1 MNTVNR
7 EVWKM
12 PPNDLAPLLEYSE
25 ELFAPETATHRW
37 IRAQI
42 EERGFPAIQIS
53 PLEGRILSVLASL
66 AGAERLLELGT
77 LGGYS
82 ALWLVSLLPAK
93 ARLITVEAEPGHAA
107 LAREAFER
115 DGETRIEILEG
126 DARHVIE
133 ARILGHRDK
142 AGSFDLIFIDAD
154 KGNYPYYL
162 DAACKLLKPGGLLLG
177 DNAYWEGK
185 VVDASAR
192 DVETEAIRLFNRRL
206 AEDPRFESVLL
217 PVRDGLA
224 VARFNGPRRRSS
236 RLQ

>member
-1 MNTVNR
+1 
-7 EVWKM
+7 M
-12 PPNDLAPLLEYSE
+12 PPNDMAPLLEYSE
-25 ELFAPETATHRW
+25 ELFAQETETHRW
-37 IRAQI
+37 IRAQM
-42 EERGFPAIQIS
+42 EERGFPTIQVS
-53 PLEGRILSVLASL
+53 ALEGRILAVLAKL

-82 ALWLVSLLPAK
+82 ALWLISLLPDE
-93 ARLITVEAEPGHAA
+93 ARLTTVEAEPGHAA
-107 LAREAFER
+107 LAREAFDRAGER
-115 DGETRIEILEG
+115 RIEVLEG
-126 DARHVIE
+126 DARDVIE
-133 ARILGHRDK
+133 ERILRNPRQT
-142 AGSFDLIFIDAD
+142 AAFDLIFIDAD

-162 DAACKLLKPGGLLLG
+162 NAACELLKSGGLLLG

-224 VARFNGPRRRSS
+224 VARFDGS
-236 RLQ
+236 RDRPAPESQ